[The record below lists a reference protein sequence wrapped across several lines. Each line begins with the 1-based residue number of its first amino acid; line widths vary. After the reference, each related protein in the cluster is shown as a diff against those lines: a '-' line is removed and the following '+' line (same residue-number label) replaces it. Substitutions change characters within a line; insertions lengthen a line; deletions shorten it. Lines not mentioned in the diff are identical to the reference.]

1 MRARER
7 LVAAAQLFLMFPAL
21 LFMGS
26 LVVRNLSALQDGT
39 AHAVQQIVMWY
50 AERMWTLWVLLIALP
65 LGVLVTGCI
74 TFARNWS
81 RGAGLPQFAKQAL
94 AMIRANG
101 EMLVVAVLTLIA
113 GAILV
118 IVALH
123 MLAN

>member
-7 LVAAAQLFLMFPAL
+7 LVAAAQLFLIFPAL

-26 LVVRNLSALQDGT
+26 LVVRNLSPLQGGMV
-39 AHAVQQIVMWY
+39 HAGQQIVMWY

-65 LGVLVTGCI
+65 LGVLVTGYVM
-74 TFARNWS
+74 FARNWS
-81 RGAGLPQFAKQAL
+81 RDAGLPQFAKQAV
-94 AMIRANG
+94 ATIRANG

-118 IVALH
+118 IVVLH

>member
-7 LVAAAQLFLMFPAL
+7 LVAAMQLFLIFPAL

-26 LVVRNLSALQDGT
+26 LVARNLSPLHDGP
-39 AHAVQQIVMWY
+39 AHAAQQIVMWY
-50 AERMWTLWVLLIALP
+50 AERMWTFWVLLIALP

-74 TFARNWS
+74 TFARDWS
-81 RGAGLPQFAKQAL
+81 RDAGLPQFAKQGL
-94 AMIRANG
+94 ATIRANG

-118 IVALH
+118 IVVLH